1 MPVGGVPNIGDPT
14 IAPEPPRA
22 QSGFAG
28 LVVEGFVLVGSDVL
42 FVDVVRSDI
51 MAFAETWF
59 L

>member
-1 MPVGGVPNIGDPT
+1 MDPKIRYPLCEGFKGSQFGGS
-14 IAPEPPRA
+14 RA

-28 LVVEGFVLVGSDVL
+28 LVVVGSDVL